1 MLPEIPG
8 ELLVKS
14 LLKGMQ
20 ALGINESFTH
30 GWGRENH
37 IPGSDGLMAMMEDQQ
52 KREIRYRFCNF
63 V

>member
-1 MLPEIPG
+1 
-8 ELLVKS
+8 
-14 LLKGMQ
+14 MQ
-20 ALGINESFTH
+20 ALGINEGFTH